1 MVLVMIFWGMI
12 PNAQATKAKI
22 NNWSY
27 IKLKSLSTGKET
39 INKMKSQPT
48 GWEKYLQT
56 TYLIWVNIQN
66 IYLKLH
72 KSQ

>member
-22 NNWSY
+22 NKWSY
-27 IKLKSLSTGKET
+27 IKLKSLSTGKEKM
-39 INKMKSQPT
+39 NKMKSQPT

-66 IYLKLH
+66 IHLKLH